1 MSPDFQTVLL
11 IRLALGI
18 MAAYYFWVLSHRHPT
33 VPGPVWWSAAIA
45 CSAVPGS
52 ALWIH
57 LPAGVPAMLT
67 NVLTTLGAGL
77 AWLGLR
83 SHLGLRLPLRAA
95 FWAFI
100 GYSVF
105 NLAFFLWS
113 PSSGP
118 RLALFACGQAVLALL
133 TLRDIFQ
140 LGQQRQQRELRVLSG
155 YTVLEVLTL
164 LAAVVYL
171 VVGVKSL
178 DPLEVERNLPGVLAV
193 FLVTVLARTLIYT
206 ALVTERLQREGD
218 RSRQALVQRGADSR
232 ALIEHLSAGVVVFR
246 PDQTVARINS
256 AARRFL
262 GWSEGGANPALPEPL
277 GPAWRLLREDG
288 KPMRRHEMPFERV
301 LATGQPVAHVVMGM
315 PFADGRETRWAL
327 CTAYPENNAQGGL
340 RHVVLTF
347 VDISS
352 LRQAQQQQRHLQAQ
366 LAQSQKMEA
375 LGTLAG
381 GVAHDFNNILAAIL
395 GNAELARQDLA
406 ATHPTRES
414 LHEISTAAR
423 RGRELV
429 RQILAFSRQQP
440 MERRPVDVSV
450 VLSESCS
457 LLRAALPPQVELV
470 FPTDSRPLFISA
482 DATQL
487 GQVLLNLGTN
497 AVHALDGRGGRVAFQ
512 LDALPEGDRRIPP
525 DLVTQQGQGAVRIV
539 VQDNGCGM
547 DPATRER
554 IFEPFFTTRPVG
566 AGTGLG
572 LPVVLGVVQTLGGT
586 IDLDTRLGEG
596 TTFVLHFPAVAAS
609 DEGAMGPVTPAHVPA
624 DIPVDAHRVHAL
636 AGRSPTEPAP
646 GGTMD
651 PSRPQRQQRLLP
663 DPTPAEPA
671 DMPDP
676 FESPPRHILYLDDDD
691 TLVFLVRRLLE
702 RRGYRVTAMLNQQ
715 DAIDAV
721 RHNPTGFDLLLTD
734 FNMPGMSGLEVAK
747 AVLAINPALPV
758 AVASGYIT
766 DELQAD
772 ALAAGVRE
780 VVFKTDAVEDF
791 CAMVA
796 RLDGG
801 ADQAQKAP
809 SAPQD

>member
-1 MSPDFQTVLL
+1 MAPEFKTILL
-11 IRLALGI
+11 IRLVLGV
-18 MAAYYFWVLSHRHPT
+18 MAAYYFWALSRRHPT
-33 VPGPVWWSAAIA
+33 VPGPGWWSAAIA
-45 CSAVPGS
+45 CSAVPVS
-52 ALWIH
+52 ALWMH
-57 LPAGVPAMLT
+57 LPVGMPGMLT
-67 NVLTTLGAGL
+67 NLLTTLGVGL

-83 SHLGLRLPLRAA
+83 SHFGLRLPLGPAA
-95 FWAFI
+95 WGFVSYCAL
-100 GYSVF
+100 

-118 RLALFACGQAVLALL
+118 RLALFVFGQALVASL

-140 LGQQRQQRELRVLSG
+140 LGQQRQQRELRSLTG
-155 YTVLEVLTL
+155 FTVLELLCLPVAVLYM
-164 LAAVVYL
+164 AA
-171 VVGVKSL
+171 GMKTL
-178 DPLEVERNLPGVLAV
+178 DPLEVEQQLPAVLAI
-193 FLVTVLARTLIYT
+193 FLVAVLARTLIYT
-206 ALVTERLQREGD
+206 SLVTERLQREGD

-277 GPAWRLLREDG
+277 GAAWRLLRDDG

-301 LATGQPVAHVVMGM
+301 LATGQPVAHVIMGM
-315 PFADGRETRWAL
+315 PMANSRETRWAL
-327 CTAYPENNAQGGL
+327 CTAYPENDAHGGL

-347 VDISS
+347 VDISPV
-352 LRQAQQQQRHLQAQ
+352 RQAQAQQRQLQAQ

-440 MERRPVDVSV
+440 MERRPVNVSV
-450 VLSESCS
+450 VLSESCN

-470 FPTDSRPLFISA
+470 YPTGPGRHFISA

-497 AVHALDGRGGRVAFQ
+497 AVHALNGRGGRVEFQ
-512 LDALPEGDRRIPP
+512 LEALPEGDQRIPVE
-525 DLVTQQGQGAVRIV
+525 LVTERGQGAACITVK
-539 VQDNGCGM
+539 DNGCGM
-547 DPATRER
+547 DEATRER

-566 AGTGLG
+566 TGTGLG
-572 LPVVLGVVQTLGGT
+572 LPVVLGIVQTLGGV
-586 IDLDTRLGEG
+586 IDLNTRLGEG
-596 TTFVLHFPAVAAS
+596 TTFVLHFPSVAGP
-609 DEGAMGPVTPAHVPA
+609 DEA
-624 DIPVDAHRVHAL
+624 DEVDVHSNLPPGVPVDAPLSAQDVHGL
-636 AGRSPTEPAP
+636 AGDSSTRPAP
-646 GGTMD
+646 RGTID
-651 PSRPQRQQRLLP
+651 SPLPHGQPPSLP
-663 DPTPAEPA
+663 DHTPAELTHMSIPG
-671 DMPDP
+671 D
-676 FESPPRHILYLDDDD
+676 SPPRHILYLDDDD

-715 DAIDAV
+715 DVINAV
-721 RHNPTGFDLLLTD
+721 RDNPTGFDLLLTD
-734 FNMPGMSGLEVAK
+734 FNMPGMSGLDVAK

-796 RLDGG
+796 RL
-801 ADQAQKAP
+801 AK
-809 SAPQD
+809 

>member
-1 MSPDFQTVLL
+1 MPPEFQTILL
-11 IRLALGI
+11 IRLVLGT
-18 MAAYYFWVLSHRHPT
+18 MAAYYFLALSRRHPS
-33 VPGPVWWSAAIA
+33 VPGPGWWSAALV
-45 CSAVPGS
+45 CL
-52 ALWIH
+52 ALPVWLPWVA
-57 LPAGVPAMLT
+57 LPAGTPGLLT
-67 NVLTTLGAGL
+67 NLLTTLTALLG
-77 AWLGLR
+77 WLGLR
-83 SHLGLRLPLRAA
+83 SHFGFRLPLRAA
-95 FWAFI
+95 LWSSAAYFAANLVMFEFWA
-100 GYSVF
+100 
-105 NLAFFLWS
+105 
-113 PSSGP
+113 SSAP
-118 RLALFACGQAVLALL
+118 RLTLFFAAQFLLASL
-133 TLRDIFQ
+133 TLRDVLL
-140 LGQQRQQRELRVLSG
+140 LGEQGQQRELLLLKRF
-155 YTVLEVLTL
+155 TVLELMGL
-164 LAAVVYL
+164 LAGCAYVLGGLETLDRLAVERTLPIML
-171 VVGVKSL
+171 VVL
-178 DPLEVERNLPGVLAV
+178 LITA
-193 FLVTVLARTLIYT
+193 LARTLIYT

-288 KPMRRHEMPFERV
+288 MPMRRHEMPFERV
-301 LATGQPVAHVVMGM
+301 LATGQPVTQVVMGM

-347 VDISS
+347 VDISP
-352 LRQAQQQQRHLQAQ
+352 LRQAQTQQRQLQAQ

-395 GNAELARQDLA
+395 GNAELARQDIA
-406 ATHPTRES
+406 PTSPARES

-440 MERRPVDVSV
+440 MERQPVNVSE
-450 VLSESCS
+450 VLSESCN

-470 FPTDSRPLFISA
+470 YPIDFRPHFISA

-525 DLVTQQGQGAVRIV
+525 DLVTQHGQGAVRIV

-547 DPATRER
+547 DEATRER

-572 LPVVLGVVQTLGGT
+572 LPVVLGIVQTLGGT
-586 IDLDTRLGEG
+586 IDLKTRPGEG
-596 TTFVLHFPAVAAS
+596 TTFVLHFPAVAAAREAVMHP
-609 DEGAMGPVTPAHVPA
+609 DIPGDVPA
-624 DIPVDAHRVHAL
+624 DIPALEHDLHAL
-636 AGRSPTEPAP
+636 AGRSPTATAP
-646 GGTMD
+646 KGTMD
-651 PSRPQRQQRLLP
+651 SSLAQRQPASLP
-663 DPTPAEPA
+663 DSTPAETT
-671 DMPDP
+671 DMSDP
-676 FESPPRHILYLDDDD
+676 VDSLPRHILYLDDDD

-715 DAIDAV
+715 DAINLV
-721 RHNPTGFDLLLTD
+721 RDNPTGFDLLLTD

-796 RLDGG
+796 RLVTEGH
-801 ADQAQKAP
+801 QAK
-809 SAPQD
+809 